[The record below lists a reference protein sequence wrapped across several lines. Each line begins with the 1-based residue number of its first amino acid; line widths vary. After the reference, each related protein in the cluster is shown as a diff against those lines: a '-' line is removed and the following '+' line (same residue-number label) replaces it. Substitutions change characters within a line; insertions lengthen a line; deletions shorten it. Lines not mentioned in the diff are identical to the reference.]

1 LARDRRFPAETY
13 DAAMASGEAPRVR
26 LGRTVDRGIAP
37 SLLGLVEHGVRRR
50 PGVASALRGRVVLRF
65 AEPLAPVRV
74 IFGVRTITVEDG
86 DLRKPDLAIE
96 GSLPDIVHLTTAPHL
111 RGVPNPARV
120 RGRAAL
126 GRMARRRVRITGS
139 GALARSLLRLLSL

>member
-1 LARDRRFPAETY
+1 MARRE
-13 DAAMASGEAPRVR
+13 GPRVR

-50 PGVASALRGRVVLRF
+50 PDIASALRGRVVFRF
-65 AEPLAPVRV
+65 AEPLAPVR
-74 IFGVRTITVEDG
+74 IGFGPRTITVEDG

-96 GSLPDIVHLTTAPHL
+96 GSLPDIVHLTTAPHV

-126 GRMARRRVRITGS
+126 ARVARRRVRIS
-139 GALARSLLRLLSL
+139 GDRAMARALLRLLSL